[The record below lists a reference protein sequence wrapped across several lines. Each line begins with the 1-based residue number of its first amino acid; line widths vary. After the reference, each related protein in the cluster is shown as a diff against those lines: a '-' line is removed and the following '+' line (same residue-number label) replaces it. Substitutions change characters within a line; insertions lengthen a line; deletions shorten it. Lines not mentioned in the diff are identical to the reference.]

1 MDVRVS
7 GIFEEFSDK
16 IRRAFE
22 SDGLTGGCLLR
33 GGHRAGVEIVE
44 VGGRD
49 VVASGRRVRSGYIRT
64 NAVRDP
70 RVFRA
75 RRSHSRA
82 RVRRSSTAAAA
93 QY

>member
-49 VVASGRRVRSGYIRT
+49 VVASGRLVRSGYIRT
-64 NAVRDP
+64 NAVRGYSAIP
-70 RVFRA
+70 RIRPNWFLNWSEAPAPRD
-75 RRSHSRA
+75 
-82 RVRRSSTAAAA
+82 
-93 QY
+93 